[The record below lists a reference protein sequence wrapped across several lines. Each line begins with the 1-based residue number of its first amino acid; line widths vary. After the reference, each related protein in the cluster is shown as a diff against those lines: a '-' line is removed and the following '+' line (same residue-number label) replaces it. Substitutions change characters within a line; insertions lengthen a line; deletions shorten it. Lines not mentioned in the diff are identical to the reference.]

1 MEPTYTITTLGRS
14 MAKFPVAPRYAR
26 MLAGIE
32 QKDLLPYV
40 IIAVAALSVDELF
53 VDFQNADKE
62 VRRLCVHLG
71 ERVGG
76 GGGGGG
82 YMCIRVCLFCI
93 CECLPVSDCTCMCF
107 FRATMNMSFCL
118 FVVPSFYY
126 DILSVLF

>member
-62 VRRLCVHLG
+62 VRRLCVYLG
-71 ERVGG
+71 EMVGG
-76 GGGGGG
+76 VGGV
-82 YMCIRVCLFCI
+82 YVRMTMCVRFCMCDCVLVC
-93 CECLPVSDCTCMCF
+93 DCTCMCF
-107 FRATMNMSFCL
+107 FSAIENMSFCL
-118 FVVPSFYY
+118 FVIPSFYY

>member
-1 MEPTYTITTLGRS
+1 

-62 VRRLCVHLG
+62 VRRLCVGLG
-71 ERVGG
+71 EGWGG
-76 GGGGGG
+76 AWGGICM
-82 YMCIRVCLFCI
+82 YDHVC
-93 CECLPVSDCTCMCF
+93 V
-107 FRATMNMSFCL
+107 
-118 FVVPSFYY
+118 
-126 DILSVLF
+126 ILYV